1 LGAAGGNGMERDN
14 KKRKRDTNKM
24 KNTKEKHYIAEV
36 QEQHGEYEHTTKYLF
51 KTAGEPFEYAE
62 KITKNWYDEN
72 AEKDENSDG
81 YWQNGEIIS
90 SVGEVKKVSLEH
102 YNVLKKYLSVL

>member
-1 LGAAGGNGMERDN
+1 
-14 KKRKRDTNKM
+14 M
-24 KNTKEKHYIAEV
+24 KAKLKYYIAEV
-36 QEQHGEYEHTTKYLF
+36 EEQHGEYQHTTKYLF
-51 KTAGEPFEYAE
+51 KTESDPFEYADNVS
-62 KITKNWYDEN
+62 KTWYGDEE

-90 SVGEVKKVSLEH
+90 SVGEVKEVSIAH

>member
-1 LGAAGGNGMERDN
+1 MERDN
-14 KKRKRDTNKM
+14 KKRKGKHKM

-51 KTAGEPFEYAE
+51 KTAGDPLEYADNVS
-62 KITKNWYDEN
+62 KNWYGDEDTEP
-72 AEKDENSDG
+72 ADSG
-81 YWQNGEIIS
+81 GHWQNGEIIS

-102 YNVLKKYLSVL
+102 YNVLKNYLSVL

>member
-1 LGAAGGNGMERDN
+1 MERDN

-51 KTAGEPFEYAE
+51 
-62 KITKNWYDEN
+62 IL
-72 AEKDENSDG
+72 
-81 YWQNGEIIS
+81 S
-90 SVGEVKKVSLEH
+90 SVGEVKEVSLEH

>member
-1 LGAAGGNGMERDN
+1 MGGEEWDGMERGYQ
-14 KKRKRDTNKM
+14 KRKGKHKM

-36 QEQHGEYEHTTKYLF
+36 EEQHGEYEHTTKYLF
-51 KTAGEPFEYAE
+51 KTAGDPFEYAE
-62 KITKNWYDEN
+62 NISKTWYGFEEPDPADN
-72 AEKDENSDG
+72 GG

>member
-1 LGAAGGNGMERDN
+1 MDDSQWNGVDGDY
-14 KKRKRDTNKM
+14 KKRKGKHKM
-24 KNTKEKHYIAEV
+24 KNTKETHYIAEV

-51 KTAGEPFEYAE
+51 KTAGDPFEYAE
-62 KITKNWYDEN
+62 NIAKTWYDAE
-72 AEKDENSDG
+72 AEKDEYSNG

-90 SVGEVKKVSLEH
+90 SVGEVKKISLEH

>member
-1 LGAAGGNGMERDN
+1 MERGY

-51 KTAGEPFEYAE
+51 KTAGDQFDYAN
-62 KITKNWYDEN
+62 KVSKTWYGDEE

-81 YWQNGEIIS
+81 YWQNGEILS
-90 SVGEVKKVSLEH
+90 SVGEVKEISIEDYK
-102 YNVLKKYLSVL
+102 VLKKYLSVL